1 MAIAIFGQVLTAMV
15 TPFHAD
21 GSINDAGV
29 IKLVNHL
36 LETGSDGIVV
46 CGTTGESPTLSHS
59 EKLHLFRLV
68 KQTAGK
74 RGTVLAGTGGNDTAA
89 SIELTKEA
97 AEIGVDG
104 ALLVV
109 PPYNKPSM
117 EGLYRHFRIIAES
130 VPNLNCMV
138 YNVPSRTAQNMDTA
152 TTVRLAKDVPNIVAT
167 KEASGNLV
175 QMAEIVAESPS
186 DFAVYSGD
194 DGLTLPLLA
203 VGGVGVV
210 SVIAHL
216 VGRRMKEMHTAFF
229 SGDLTRASCLN
240 AQMLPI
246 LKACFQST
254 TPSPVPLKA
263 GLNRLGIEVGG
274 LRLPLVE
281 ANESEQAIMFRTMER
296 MGLL

>member
-1 MAIAIFGQVLTAMV
+1 MANAIFGQVLTAMV

-74 RGTVLAGTGGNDTAA
+74 RGTVIAGTGGNDTAT

-97 AEIGVDG
+97 TEIGVDG

-117 EGLYRHFRIIAES
+117 EGLYRHFRAIAES

-229 SGDLTRASCLN
+229 SGDLTRAACLN

>member
-117 EGLYRHFRIIAES
+117 EGLYRHFRVIAES

-167 KEASGNLV
+167 NEASGNLV

>member
-117 EGLYRHFRIIAES
+117 EGLYRHFRVIAES

>member
-1 MAIAIFGQVLTAMV
+1 MANAMFGQVLTAMV

-29 IKLVNHL
+29 VNLVNHL
-36 LETGSDGIVV
+36 LESGSDGIVV

-68 KQTAGK
+68 KQIVGT
-74 RGTVLAGTGGNDTAA
+74 RGTVIAGTGGNDTAT

-117 EGLYRHFRIIAES
+117 EGLYRHFRSIAES
-130 VPNLNCMV
+130 VPSLPCIV
-138 YNVPSRTAQNMDTA
+138 YNVPSRTAQNMDAA
-152 TTVRLAKDVPNIVAT
+152 TTVRLAKDVSNIVAT

-175 QMAEIVAESPS
+175 QMAEIVADSPA

-216 VGRRMKEMHTAFF
+216 AGRQMKEMHTAFF
-229 SGDLTRASCLN
+229 SGDLTRAACLN

-263 GLNRLGIEVGG
+263 GLNRLGVDVGG
-274 LRLPLVE
+274 VRLPLVE
-281 ANESEQAIMFRTMER
+281 ATESEQAIIYSAMAQT
-296 MGLL
+296 GLI

>member
-1 MAIAIFGQVLTAMV
+1 MANAIFGQVLTAMV

-36 LETGSDGIVV
+36 LETGSDGVVV

-74 RGTVLAGTGGNDTAA
+74 RGTVIAGTGGNDTAA

-117 EGLYRHFRIIAES
+117 EGLYRHFRAIAES

-152 TTVRLAKDVPNIVAT
+152 TTVRLAKDIPNIVAT

-229 SGDLTRASCLN
+229 SGDLTRAACLN

-296 MGLL
+296 IGLL